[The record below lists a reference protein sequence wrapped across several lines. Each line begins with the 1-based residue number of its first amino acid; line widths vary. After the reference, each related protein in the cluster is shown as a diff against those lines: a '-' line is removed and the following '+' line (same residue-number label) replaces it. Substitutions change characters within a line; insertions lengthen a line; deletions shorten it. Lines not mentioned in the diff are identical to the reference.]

1 MSAVFFYLL
10 HLFLS
15 RFYQFCIGNYKNF
28 KREFLFGS
36 MPFGSNPSATQ
47 QTSLSSVSRVGIL

>member
-28 KREFLFGS
+28 KREFLYGS
-36 MPFGSNPSATQ
+36 MPFGNPSATQ
-47 QTSLSSVSRVGIL
+47 QTSLSSMSRVGML